1 MSLFWP
7 RVPSTIR
14 NLAMFMVRESMT
26 RMNFTVGF
34 NDNTQ
39 EKLFNFESSALWVG
53 IKSKGPTLS
62 YWWTQIMTFLL
73 LLLFFKFFKDAIDLF
88 PNLLSLV
95 LKHVDATVEASF
107 ALLKCPKYSPSSYL

>member
-7 RVPSTIR
+7 QVPSTIR
-14 NLAMFMVRESMT
+14 NLAMFMVCESMT

-62 YWWTQIMTFLL
+62 YWWAQIIPFLL
-73 LLLFFKFFKDAIDLF
+73 LLLF
-88 PNLLSLV
+88 
-95 LKHVDATVEASF
+95 
-107 ALLKCPKYSPSSYL
+107 